1 MDELYWKSLD
11 FIHELLEQI
20 PAGVFWKNKES
31 VFLGCNRFF
40 AQLAEIE
47 DPKSIIG
54 KTDFDLPW
62 GQFQANQYIEDDQ
75 EVIKTKTPKLNIE
88 EKQTLSN
95 GQEYYLLTNKI
106 PLFSA
111 AGDVEGILGIFHDIS
126 RRKVMEVTL
135 EKEKLK
141 AEHANQVKGEF
152 LANMSHDIR
161 TPLTGVIGMSKYLYD
176 FSQDEHVKQYARWI
190 FECGEQL
197 LGLLN
202 SILDVV
208 SLDSAQDHDLSEECV
223 NLGELLN
230 QIIKLHIPV
239 SINKGLSLNIEL
251 ASDLPQYVLV
261 DHGKLYRIL
270 LNLLSNA
277 IKFTQEGTVSL
288 QVNLVKQAHDHVC
301 IEFRT
306 IDTGIGIPPE
316 LQSEVFERF
325 YKTTPSYK
333 GGSQGYGLGLHIAKK
348 YVELLGGDL
357 KLTSV
362 AGQGTEFYFQI
373 NVKFAD
379 KENISSMPVSHTNVK
394 TSHAHESKM
403 LDSELDTVV
412 RLILV
417 EDNIIAKK
425 LVEIFCADLGI
436 ECDSYETVENSLA
449 SYQNR
454 PCDIIITDIGLPDSS
469 GYELAQ
475 MIRKY
480 EKENHMK
487 KVPIIG
493 LTAHARGA
501 LKRKCFQSGMQD
513 VLNKPITREL
523 LQEIVLEYSESFA
536 EKLRKKNQFNPN
548 LSLNTPLQTSYCEYE
563 KLPLLNTHALFD
575 KIKNKDLVVEM
586 LTMFLELDLQPIFDE
601 ATLLFQHK
609 TYAVLVEKVHKV
621 RGGAVY
627 CYAERLAKVSESLEN
642 LLLDKNEIAVR
653 NLFPV
658 WIYVLLITIKN
669 LQSELNQ

>member
-1 MDELYWKSLD
+1 MDELYWQSLD

-40 AQLAEIE
+40 AQLAEID
-47 DPKSIIG
+47 DPKLIVG

-62 GQFQANQYIEDDQ
+62 GQFQAHQYIEDDQ
-75 EVIKTKTPKLNIE
+75 EVIRTKTSKLNIE

-135 EKEKLK
+135 EQEKLK

-161 TPLTGVIGMSKYLYD
+161 TPLTGVIGMSQYLYD

-190 FECGEQL
+190 FESGEQL

-208 SLDSAQDHDLSEECV
+208 SLDSAQDNNLSEECV

-251 ASDLPQYVLV
+251 SPELPQYVLL

-277 IKFTQEGTVSL
+277 IKFTKAGTVSL

-301 IEFRT
+301 LEFRT
-306 IDTGIGIPPE
+306 IDTGIGIPLE

-379 KENISSMPVSHTNVK
+379 KETICSPPVNHTTVK
-394 TSHAHESKM
+394 TSHAHESTM
-403 LDSELDTVV
+403 LDAGLNGVV
-412 RLILV
+412 RLMLV

-436 ECDSYETVENSLA
+436 ECNSYETVENSLA

-475 MIRKY
+475 MIRKF
-480 EKENHMK
+480 EKENCLK

-493 LTAHARGA
+493 LTAHARAA

-513 VLNKPITREL
+513 VLSKPITKEL
-523 LQEIVLEYSESFA
+523 LQEIVAEYSQPFA
-536 EKLRKKNQFNPN
+536 MQLNKRNQFNP
-548 LSLNTPLQTSYCEYE
+548 SLQLRHPLQISYCEYE
-563 KLPLLNTHALFD
+563 KLPLLNTPALFN
-575 KIKNKDLVVEM
+575 KMKNKVLVVEM
-586 LTMFLELDLQPIFDE
+586 LTMFLQLDLQPIFDQ
-601 ATLLFQHK
+601 ASLLFQQQA
-609 TYAVLVEKVHKV
+609 YDVLLEKVHKI

-627 CYAERLAKVSESLEN
+627 CYAERLALVSESLEN
-642 LLLDKNEIAVR
+642 VLLDKNETAVR
-653 NLFPV
+653 NLFPL
-658 WIYVLLITIKN
+658 WIYVLMITIKN
-669 LQSELNQ
+669 LERDLNQ